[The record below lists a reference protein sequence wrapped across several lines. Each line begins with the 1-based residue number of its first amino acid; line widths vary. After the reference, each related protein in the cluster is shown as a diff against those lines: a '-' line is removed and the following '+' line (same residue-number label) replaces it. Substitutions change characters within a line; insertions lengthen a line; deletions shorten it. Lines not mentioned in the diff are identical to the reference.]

1 MVLLYGSGNED
12 AILFQ
17 KQQSVVCFCL
27 GERLSNFRFKY
38 ESKSDDASI
47 LKLGSGDDAEL

>member
-1 MVLLYGSGNED
+1 MFDGAVVWLGNED

-27 GERLSNFRFKY
+27 ARGY
-38 ESKSDDASI
+38 QI
-47 LKLGSGDDAEL
+47 SGLNMSLNLTMHLYKIGIWR